1 MLCPTIFAAL
11 QSYYQSS
18 VNNKN
23 NLSIALAYN
32 VTGQASELEQLIQGC
47 IRNER
52 SAQEKLYRL
61 FYPKMMALVKR
72 YIDHDEQAEE
82 VLNNGFLRAFQKVK
96 QYTFQGSFEGWIR
109 KIVFH
114 AVADYVKQN
123 ARYSDQIILVEKDEM
138 VHKDLADKL
147 YYNQLLQLVQTLPDA
162 TRAVFNMYVMEG
174 YSHKEISNILG
185 ISEGTSK
192 LHLSEVR
199 KNLKE
204 KIEKLEIH
212 LRH

>member
-192 LHLSEVR
+192 WHLSEGR

-204 KIEKLEIH
+204 KIEKLELH